1 MLETSVQFLKGVGPK
16 KVLAYQKLGI
26 FTLSD
31 LLAHYPRSYEDRT
44 RILPIAQLP
53 LGEAAC
59 FVATVAAPVRMA
71 HITGGRQL
79 ARTTLADDT
88 GMVSASF
95 FNQPYIKN
103 SLKEG
108 ARYLFYGKIGGT
120 KLRREIVS
128 PEYRLLRPGEEHSPH
143 LGEILPVYSLCE
155 GLNQKEMRRQTAQ
168 ALELCG
174 GELREYLPPWVVQ
187 EQQLSD
193 YARAVH
199 DIHRPPHFESL
210 QRAKQRLCFDEL
222 FLLSAAMLRMKERR
236 QEMHTE
242 RYLTDTDITPF
253 LQALPYALTGAQNRC
268 IHEILK
274 DMSRPVPM
282 NRLVQGDVGCGKTM
296 VAFAA
301 LYAAAK
307 NGLQSTMMAPT
318 EILARQHFDNLQRIS
333 PALGLR
339 TALLTGSMSKKQK
352 EQIKEEIR
360 TGQVD
365 VVVGT
370 HALIQ
375 QDVEFPA
382 LALAVTDEQ
391 HRFGVEQRSDL
402 ADKGGTPHI
411 LVMSATPIPRSLSF
425 VIYGDLDLSVIDELP
440 PGRQQVSTHIVNE
453 RRRADLYQFIRKEV
467 CAGRQAYFVCP
478 LVEESEKM
486 DLQSVLEFT
495 HTLQEQVFPDLR
507 VGCVHGRMKQ
517 REKDAVM
524 GAFSAGML
532 DILVSTTVIEVGVDV
547 PNASVMVVED
557 AVRFGLSQLHQLRG
571 RVGRGSDQA
580 YCFLMA
586 DHPGETGRKRLN
598 ILKNTNDGFVISK
611 EDLHLR
617 GPGDFFGRRQ
627 HGLPQLKIADLFSDA
642 QTVAQARDCA
652 QRLLERDPDLSLP
665 EHQGILQRCHAML
678 HAMEQTNTFN

>member
-16 KVLAYQKLGI
+16 KFLCYQKLGI
-26 FTLSD
+26 STLED
-31 LLAHYPRSYEDRT
+31 LLSYYPRNYEDRT
-44 RILPIAQLP
+44 RILPVGELP

-59 FVATVAAPVRMA
+59 FVATVAAPVRVTR
-71 HITGGRQL
+71 ISGGRQL

-88 GMVSASF
+88 GIVTASF
-95 FNQPYIKN
+95 FNQPYIKT

-108 ARYLFYGKIGGT
+108 AQYLFYGKITGT
-120 KLRREIVS
+120 MLRREIVS
-128 PEYRLLRPGEEHSPH
+128 PEYRLLRSGEQYFPN
-143 LGEILPVYSLCE
+143 LGEILPVYSLTK
-155 GLNQKEMRRQTAQ
+155 GLSQKDLRRQAGQ
-168 ALELCG
+168 ALEQCG
-174 GELREYLPPWVVQ
+174 GELREYLPGWLVTK
-187 EQQLSD
+187 EELSE

-199 DIHRPPHFESL
+199 DIHRPPSFGALE
-210 QRAKQRLCFDEL
+210 RAKQRLCFDEL
-222 FLLSAAMLRMKERR
+222 FLLSTAMLRMKERR
-236 QEMHTE
+236 QEMTTDW
-242 RYLTDTDITPF
+242 YLTDVDITPF
-253 LQALPYALTGAQNRC
+253 LQALPYSLTGAQQRC
-268 IHEILK
+268 IDEILK
-274 DMSRPVPM
+274 DMCRPVPM

-318 EILARQHFDNLQRIS
+318 EILARQHFDNLQKLA
-333 PALGLR
+333 PVLGIR
-339 TALLTGSMSKKQK
+339 AALLTGSMTKKQK
-352 EQIKEEIR
+352 ELVKEEIR

-375 QDVEFPA
+375 QDVAFHA

-391 HRFGVEQRSDL
+391 HRFGVTQRSDL

-425 VIYGDLDLSVIDELP
+425 VIYGDLDLSIIDELP
-440 PGRQQVSTHIVNE
+440 PGRQPVLTYVVRESK
-453 RRRADLYQFIRKEV
+453 RADLYGFVRKEAQ
-467 CAGRQAYFVCP
+467 AGRQTYFVCP
-478 LVEESEKM
+478 LVEESEKL
-486 DLQSVLEFT
+486 DLQSVLEFAK
-495 HTLQEQVFPDLR
+495 TLQEEVFPDLR

-517 REKDAVM
+517 KDKDTIM
-524 GAFSAGML
+524 GAFACGEL

-547 PNASVMVVED
+547 PNASVMVIED

-571 RVGRGSDQA
+571 RVGRGSAQA

-586 DHPGETGRKRLN
+586 DHPGEMGRKRLD
-598 ILKNTNDGFVISK
+598 ILKKTNDGFVISQ

-627 HGLPQLKIADLFSDA
+627 HGLPQLKIADLFSDVE
-642 QTVAQARDCA
+642 TVVRARACA
-652 QRLLERDPDLSLP
+652 EELLQRDPDLSQP
-665 EHQGILQRCHAML
+665 EHKGILHRCSAML
-678 HAMEQTNTFN
+678 HAMDQANTFN